1 MVAVLLL
8 LVAGF
13 AAFAG
18 LSWWRGAQ
26 PETPAFAQ
34 PRPTVPNADLLPD
47 PNAGFF
53 TDRGFLFRKRH
64 FFVATG
70 CPPVRITDYPSLDV
84 RRREQP
90 VRVARVGLRSWWWFE
105 EGFHRESAGYRDDA
119 VRQLV
124 RDQERREQAR
134 RDRARVMSEV
144 DATLRKRAEG

>member
-1 MVAVLLL
+1 MVLL

-18 LSWWRGAQ
+18 ISWWQRSS
-26 PETPAFAQ
+26 PETPAFARH
-34 PRPTVPNADLLPD
+34 RPSVPNAELLVD
-47 PNAGFF
+47 RNAGFF

-70 CPPVRITDYPSLDV
+70 CPPVRIADYPSLDV

-90 VRVARVGLRSWWWFE
+90 VRIARVGLRSWWWFE
-105 EGFHRESAGYRDDA
+105 EGFYRESAGYRDDA

-124 RDQERREQAR
+124 RDQERREQAK
-134 RDRARVMSEV
+134 RDRERLMSDV
-144 DATLRKRAEG
+144 DANLRKRDQG